1 VARENRTPRL
11 GGGRWPAPGQP
22 GAPPPT
28 RRRPVWNVLEDEG
41 FRLLLLNPA
50 QVKALNGRKSDGRD
64 AQRIAEFLQDG
75 RLTEA

>member
-1 VARENRTPRL
+1 
-11 GGGRWPAPGQP
+11 
-22 GAPPPT
+22 
-28 RRRPVWNVLEDEG
+28 VWNVLEDEG